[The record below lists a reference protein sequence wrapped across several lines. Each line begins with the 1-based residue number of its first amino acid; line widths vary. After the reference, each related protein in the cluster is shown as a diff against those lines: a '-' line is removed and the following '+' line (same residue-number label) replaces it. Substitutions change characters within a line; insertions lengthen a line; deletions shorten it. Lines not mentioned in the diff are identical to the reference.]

1 MFSNDLPAWRQP
13 PGVPGIN
20 PDTARIL
27 ILAIAILLTAVPQT
41 GAQEYYSTR
50 SVVVEDLIEMI
61 ARDSEEELD
70 YHTLFQDIY
79 NYLEEPLNI
88 NAATRDELE
97 KLHLLT
103 DFQIISLQNYVAE
116 NGAVL
121 SIYELPLVYGFNE
134 SLARTIE
141 PLIELGPPQRAMPA
155 KRKSSHQLFMRVS
168 SVLEEQQGYS
178 DIPDSIMAA
187 KPNSAYPGNRL
198 RLMTKYRYKWGNK
211 ILIGYNGD
219 KDAGEQFFS
228 GDNTQGFDFNSA
240 YIRIND
246 VWKFKSI
253 MLGDYQVKTGQGLSL
268 WSGLAFG
275 KSPDILNIRKKGKA
289 LNHYNSVDENRF
301 MRGVSATVGLGDFD
315 LTGFISYKNIDANM
329 LDDTL
334 TGNRMF
340 SSFQSSGY
348 HRTAAEIADQDAVR
362 ETIAGGNVIWNTDR
376 LRLGATFLH
385 YFYDAEYNRNYST
398 GSMPGG
404 GMKSNTNIG
413 ADYSVGLQRLS
424 LFGEVSYSVNSA
436 VNHFTDKWAILNGAS
451 FQLHPQ
457 VSMSVLHRYL
467 GAGFYARYG
476 NAFRENSR
484 NSNENGIYTGIEVLP
499 LPHWKITAYLD
510 AYSFPFLTK
519 LIADG
524 HSGFD
529 YHIQADYTERDQL
542 SGYLRYRY
550 KTRPS
555 RINSGGSMGPDL
567 AKPRRSQLR
576 FHISYTITEALVF
589 QNRIELSFYDET
601 VKESGWL
608 AYHDIIYKPPSFPL
622 SFSFRY
628 AMFDTESYDTRIY
641 TYEHD
646 VLYAFAIPSWYG
658 RGIRTYLNTRLK
670 LGRHVDIWFKYA
682 LSWYPER
689 ETISSGLNEIVGHH
703 KQDINVQLRLK
714 F

>member
-1 MFSNDLPAWRQP
+1 
-13 PGVPGIN
+13 
-20 PDTARIL
+20 
-27 ILAIAILLTAVPQT
+27 
-41 GAQEYYSTR
+41 
-50 SVVVEDLIEMI
+50 
-61 ARDSEEELD
+61 
-70 YHTLFQDIY
+70 
-79 NYLEEPLNI
+79 
-88 NAATRDELE
+88 
-97 KLHLLT
+97 
-103 DFQIISLQNYVAE
+103 
-116 NGAVL
+116 
-121 SIYELPLVYGFNE
+121 
-134 SLARTIE
+134 
-141 PLIELGPPQRAMPA
+141 
-155 KRKSSHQLFMRVS
+155 
-168 SVLEEQQGYS
+168 
-178 DIPDSIMAA
+178 
-187 KPNSAYPGNRL
+187 
-198 RLMTKYRYKWGNK
+198 
-211 ILIGYNGD
+211 
-219 KDAGEQFFS
+219 
-228 GDNTQGFDFNSA
+228 
-240 YIRIND
+240 
-246 VWKFKSI
+246 
-253 MLGDYQVKTGQGLSL
+253 
-268 WSGLAFG
+268 
-275 KSPDILNIRKKGKA
+275 
-289 LNHYNSVDENRF
+289 
-301 MRGVSATVGLGDFD
+301 
-315 LTGFISYKNIDANM
+315 
-329 LDDTL
+329 
-334 TGNRMF
+334 
-340 SSFQSSGY
+340 
-348 HRTAAEIADQDAVR
+348 
-362 ETIAGGNVIWNTDR
+362 
-376 LRLGATFLH
+376 FLH

-510 AYSFPFLTK
+510 AYSFPFLAK